1 MVYIS
6 MEDFTQRK
14 LLAEGQRQWLE
25 DHDNEVQSWADENLE
40 DEADSIALYR
50 NVVLGDNDI
59 LGYLFYVYLQNR
71 DESPERKFIKV
82 VNKIRHKDGAVIP
95 IIGPKRKGKTSLCYT
110 ICQYLHDFF
119 GFHIWWL
126 GPPAKLPPFIDG
138 QTLNDSKIPK
148 GSIIIYDEA
157 AIQAG
162 SRTSYDKEQREFIAK
177 LAVTG
182 HHGKYY
188 FIITQNQALFDITFL
203 RQADALIFVGQT
215 FITLKNTRLIVNEY
229 LNYFMPKRIGD
240 ALYYDDDLIIDFS
253 WQLPIWWKE
262 KYSKPYAPFVNEIE
276 MYRFVFK
283 ILDDFPHIENERL
296 LSFLHKRDT
305 RMEEHQLE
313 YVRQLAESYGVTK
326 LLSMNDKLLDEVV
339 QKGYDDTPIQDIL
352 LKKRGSMKKYE
363 WEQDLMVKEYWKNKF
378 KEDPTLEIKMNI
390 NRNDLLIEFVKQKMR
405 ESHSSVAVTGTTDAG
420 KSWGSISLAECMGLI
435 NKKRFLAKEHIF
447 ETPDRMIEANKTA
460 KKFDTLILDDQRK
473 RSGPFANKEQWD
485 LSNMVQAL
493 RKKQV
498 NFIFNSPDIKIS
510 FIPKFYLEAFG
521 FNRKEGVSKML
532 ISSPDMKPMGYVTFR
547 KPSEEN
553 IKAYTEFED
562 TFKEKIKQR
571 DASMSSPAT
580 ERIEN
585 LVEALINDEE
595 FLMRETQ
602 TERKS
607 YIMKKGHGMD
617 MAGTILA
624 EVTATMRKRGLL
636 KKKSDDD

>member
-1 MVYIS
+1 

-40 DEADSIALYR
+40 DEADGIALYR

-95 IIGPKRKGKTSLCYT
+95 VIGPRRRGKTSLVYA
-110 ICQYLHDFF
+110 ICEYLHNFF

-126 GPPAKLPPFIDG
+126 GPPAKLPSFIDG
-138 QTLNDSKIPK
+138 QTLDDSKIPK

-157 AIQAG
+157 AIQSS
-162 SRTSYDKEQREFIAK
+162 SRTTYDKEQKEFVAK

-182 HHGKYY
+182 HHGKFY
-188 FIITQNQALFDITFL
+188 FILCQNASIFDLNFL
-203 RQADALIFVGQT
+203 RQADSIIFVGQT

-229 LNYFMPKRIGD
+229 LNYFMPKRVGD
-240 ALYYDDDLIIDFS
+240 ALFYDDDLIIDFS
-253 WQLPIWWKE
+253 WQLPTWWRE
-262 KYSKPYAPFVNEIE
+262 KYSKPYAPFVSEIE
-276 MYRFVFK
+276 MYKFVFK
-283 ILDDFPHIENERL
+283 ILDDFPRIENDKL
-296 LSFLHKRDT
+296 LSFLHKRDA

-326 LLSMNDKLLDEVV
+326 LLSMNDKTLDEVV

-352 LKKRGSMKKYE
+352 LKKHSGMKKYE

-378 KEDPTLEIKMNI
+378 KEDPTLEIKMQI
-390 NRNDLLIEFVKQKMR
+390 NRNDLLIDYIKQKGK
-405 ESHSSVAVTGTTDAG
+405 ESHLVVGITGPTDSG
-420 KSWGSISLAECMGLI
+420 KSLGSISLGECIGI
-435 NKKRFLAKEHIF
+435 IYKKSFHVKNHVF
-447 ETPDRMIEANKTA
+447 ETPNSMIESNKTA
-460 KKFDTLILDDQRK
+460 QKHDSLILDDQRK
-473 RSGPFANKEQWD
+473 RYGPFANKEQWD

-498 NFIFNSPDIKIS
+498 NFIFNSPDIKIT
-510 FIPKFYLEAFG
+510 FTPKFYLEAFG
-521 FNRKEGVSKML
+521 FNRKECITKML
-532 ISSPDMKPMGYVTFR
+532 ISAPDLKPLGYITMR
-547 KPSEEN
+547 KPNEQN
-553 IKAYTEFED
+553 IKEYTEFED

-580 ERIEN
+580 ERIEQT
-585 LVEALINDEE
+585 VEELISDPK
-595 FLMRETQ
+595 FLLRETQ
-602 TERKS
+602 RERMA

-617 MAGTILA
+617 MANMILA
-624 EVTATMRKRGLL
+624 EVTATMRERGLL
-636 KKKSDDD
+636 KKKSDE